1 MASIDLQP
9 TENKSPSHQTTITGA
24 EAVVQA
30 LIQEGVDIAF
40 VTPVEQL
47 CRYTTRSMTIKI
59 AFTMF

>member
-9 TENKSPSHQTTITGA
+9 TENKSPSHQTTIIGA

-40 VTPVEQL
+40 GYPGWSNYAGIRRAL
-47 CRYTTRSMTIKI
+47 
-59 AFTMF
+59 